1 VFIFLGIIMS
11 KDNKV
16 PAVEEMSATEMF
28 GNEETKAFSVD
39 ESSDDQAV
47 EEGSKNYRALL
58 AEQTVKNWSTYAA
71 VAGVIPV
78 PVLDLAAIGGLQ
90 VKMISEL
97 CKIYELPY
105 KKEAV
110 QSLLGGLAGGT
121 LTMLASGYL
130 SERLFRYIPY
140 AGPVLSVVIQPG
152 LAFVSTFALGRI
164 FINKFE
170 SGQSLAGLTAEA
182 VSSAYHEQLAKTK
195 SLFKKK
201 ERETVVEILDPTIQP
216 VQSP

>member
-1 VFIFLGIIMS
+1 MSQNKQADGVEDLSAIEMFDGEKTKPFSMNEPEVIHSIDVGS
-11 KDNKV
+11 KD
-16 PAVEEMSATEMF
+16 
-28 GNEETKAFSVD
+28 
-39 ESSDDQAV
+39 
-47 EEGSKNYRALL
+47 YRNLF
-58 AEQTVKNWSTYAA
+58 AEQTVKSWSTWAA
-71 VAGVIPV
+71 AAGLIPV
-78 PVLDLAAIGGLQ
+78 PVFDLAAIGGLQ
-90 VKMISEL
+90 VKMVGEL
-97 CKIYELPY
+97 CKIYDIPY

-121 LTMLASGYL
+121 LTVLASGYL

-140 AGPVLSVVIQPG
+140 AGPVLSVVVQPG
-152 LAFVSTFALGRI
+152 LAFVSTLALGRI

-170 SGQSLAGLTAEA
+170 SGQSLAELTAEA

-201 ERETVVEILDPTIQP
+201 EQKTVVEVLDPTIQP